1 MKDKAIVI
9 KKKCPYC
16 FLSISNEETGFLL
29 KTDGARFISPALND
43 VATPKKDTP
52 YVLFWNAM
60 GIPEEQLDAER
71 MIMDNRILTELNQ
84 ELSAAGKTLAAK
96 HYNPDN
102 YGYTFSA
109 REGAVNLYSNT
120 MICPYCHNALPHNFF
135 KYDMLMIG
143 MAGSVDSGKTVFISS
158 LMMDGYQVLQRDNLM
173 VRNAAGNTSDP
184 YLLEM
189 EKNADLLFR
198 QGICPGATSKAF
210 RKPVFMEMIYR
221 LEDKVCPL
229 IVAVYDVAGELIRE
243 NSGTGR
249 TGFARHM
256 DGFICMV
263 DPAQM
268 HLEHAVLSRTMP
280 DEAQVLANLRILSP
294 EEQISYQMMSNKNNK
309 QIMDPNDF
317 MKDSFHSE
325 DYILERKAE
334 MIMDSLRSGLG
345 ETLLHEKYMALTLG
359 KSDKL
364 EAVGEIKAYPGSQL
378 LFEREQTGH
387 GFFNMDHHFL
397 RQGLLAQIFD
407 QKVFRLQRNLDDYKA
422 SSLFIVSAL
431 GCETE
436 VIREEAQEIVKTVGK
451 VHPIR
456 VEEPLLWIVMKY
468 MQERGWL
475 D

>member
-1 MKDKAIVI
+1 MKDKNVLI

-16 FLSISNEETGFLL
+16 FLQISNEDTGFLL

-43 VATPKKDTP
+43 VATPKRDIP
-52 YVLFWNAM
+52 YVQFWNAM

-84 ELSAAGKTLAAK
+84 ELSAAGKPLAMK
-96 HYNPDN
+96 HYNPDSF
-102 YGYTFSA
+102 GYVFSA
-109 REGAVNLYSNT
+109 REGAINLYSNT
-120 MICPYCHNALPHNFF
+120 MICPHCHNALPQNFF

-143 MAGSVDSGKTVFISS
+143 MAGSVDSGKTVYISS
-158 LMMDGYQVLQRDNLM
+158 LMMDGYHVLQRDNLM

-189 EKNADLLFR
+189 EKNADMLFR

-210 RKPVFMEMIYR
+210 RKPVFMEMSYR
-221 LEDKVCPL
+221 LEDRVFPL

-243 NSGTGR
+243 NTGAGR
-249 TGFARHM
+249 TGFARYM

-280 DEAQVLANLRILSP
+280 DEAQVLSKLRLLSK
-294 EEQISYQMMSNKNNK
+294 EEQISYQMMSNRNDK

-317 MKDSFHSE
+317 MNDSYHHE

-345 ETLLHEKYMALTLG
+345 EALLHRKYMALTLG

-364 EAVGEIKAYPGSQL
+364 EGVGEIHSYPASHL
-378 LFEREQTGH
+378 LFEREAVSH

-397 RQGLLAQIFD
+397 RQDLLAEIFD
-407 QKVFRLQRNLDDYKA
+407 QKVFRLRRNLEDYKA
-422 SSLFIVSAL
+422 SSLFMVSAL

-436 VIREEAQEIVKTVGK
+436 VIRDGAQEVVKTVGK
-451 VHPIR
+451 VNPIR

>member
-1 MKDKAIVI
+1 MKEKNVVI

-16 FLSISNEETGFLL
+16 FLHISNDETGFLL

-43 VATPKKDTP
+43 VVTPKKDIP

-71 MIMDNRILTELNQ
+71 MIVDNQILTELNQ
-84 ELSAAGKTLAAK
+84 ELNAAGKTLAVK
-96 HYNPDN
+96 NYDPDN

-109 REGAVNLYSNT
+109 REGAIHLFSNT
-120 MICPYCHNALPHNFF
+120 MICPYCHNALPQNFF
-135 KYDMLMIG
+135 RYDMLMVG
-143 MAGSVDSGKTVFISS
+143 MAGSVDSGKTVYINS
-158 LMMDGYQVLQRDNLM
+158 LMMDGYHVLQRDNLM

-184 YLLEM
+184 SHLEM

-198 QGICPGATSKAF
+198 QGICPAATSKAF
-210 RKPVFMEMIYR
+210 RKPVFMEMTYR
-221 LEDKVCPL
+221 IEERTYPL
-229 IVAVYDVAGELIRE
+229 LVAIYDVAGELIKE
-243 NSGTGR
+243 NTGAGR

-268 HLEHAVLSRTMP
+268 HLEHAVLSQTMP
-280 DEAQVLANLRILSP
+280 DEEQVLSKLRLLSP
-294 EEQISYQMMSNKNNK
+294 EEQISYQMMSNKNQK
-309 QIMDPNDF
+309 QVMDANDF
-317 MKDSFHSE
+317 MKDTYHNE

-334 MIMDSLRSGLG
+334 MILDSIRSGLG
-345 ETLLHEKYMALTLG
+345 ETLLHKKYMALTLG

-364 EAVGEIKAYPGSQL
+364 EEIGEIRAYPASQL
-378 LFEREQTGH
+378 LFEREHITH
-387 GFFNMDHHFL
+387 GFFNMEHHFL
-397 RQGLLAQIFD
+397 RQDLLAEIFD
-407 QKVFRLQRNLDDYKA
+407 QKVFRLQRNLDDYKE
-422 SSLFIVSAL
+422 SSLFVISSL

-436 VIREEAQEIVKTVGK
+436 VIQDGAQEIVKAVGK
-451 VHPIR
+451 VRPIR
-456 VEEPLLWIVMKY
+456 VEEPLLWLIMKY